1 MAVISFAR
9 GIPSPDI
16 LPLEEF
22 AECARA
28 AVERDGRT
36 VLNYGPPG
44 GYGPLREWIAERHG
58 VPAARV
64 VLTNGSLQGL
74 RFVLLHLLGGGG
86 RALVEAPTYDR
97 TLSALQVLGARVDAV
112 PLADDGIDVSALA
125 EALETGA
132 RPTLLYMIPTFQNP
146 SGRTLSRASREA
158 LAELVS
164 RYELLV
170 FEDDPYRLVRFEGEE
185 LPTVHELTGGDRV
198 IFSSS
203 FSKTAVPGIRV
214 GYLVLPESLVEPVEA
229 LALETYI
236 SPSLFV
242 QGALFEFIRTGRFR
256 TNLEHVRA
264 ALRARRDAMTAALE
278 REFGETAR
286 WSEPEGGYFIWLDLP
301 AGVDARALL
310 AAATEAGVTFV
321 PGVDFYVHEGGE
333 ESARLAFSFASVAE
347 IEEGVRRLGRLVRE
361 TAAVAA

>member
-22 AECARA
+22 GECARA

-44 GYGPLREWIAERHG
+44 GYAPLREWIAERHG
-58 VPAARV
+58 VRPARV

-86 RALVEAPTYDR
+86 GRALVEAPTYDR
-97 TLSALQVLGARVDAV
+97 TLSALQVLGSRVDAV

-125 EALETGA
+125 EALENEA
-132 RPTLLYMIPTFQNP
+132 RATLLYTIPTFQNP

-185 LPTVHELTGGDRV
+185 LPTLHELTGGDRV

-214 GYLVLPESLVEPVEA
+214 GYLVLPETLVEPVEA
-229 LALETYI
+229 LAL
-236 SPSLFV
+236 
-242 QGALFEFIRTGRFR
+242 
-256 TNLEHVRA
+256 
-264 ALRARRDAMTAALE
+264 
-278 REFGETAR
+278 
-286 WSEPEGGYFIWLDLP
+286 
-301 AGVDARALL
+301 
-310 AAATEAGVTFV
+310 
-321 PGVDFYVHEGGE
+321 
-333 ESARLAFSFASVAE
+333 
-347 IEEGVRRLGRLVRE
+347 
-361 TAAVAA
+361 